1 MEHDEIGGDGAT
13 EAFDGLRGEIAL
25 MRRAVE
31 RLAAEKADAPDYTV
45 TLGKI
50 SRDQRQ
56 AAERLE
62 AMANSPAL
70 SLTPVAIGTQVER
83 VAADLRRA
91 DRQTIDGVRRE
102 LAEATKTITERVSSA
117 RSGERQS
124 YWLAAASVSGFIA
137 GLLFLILLGGPIAR
151 TFPARWHFPG
161 ESWRGRWEPRCGR
174 LAVNLWRRVIIR
186 HGKRSLLLNRC

>member
-1 MEHDEIGGDGAT
+1 MVHDEIGGDRAT

-56 AAERLE
+56 AAERLD

-91 DRQTIDGVRRE
+91 DRQTIDGARRE

-117 RSGERQS
+117 RSRERQS
-124 YWLAAASVSGFIA
+124 Y
-137 GLLFLILLGGPIAR
+137 
-151 TFPARWHFPG
+151 
-161 ESWRGRWEPRCGR
+161 
-174 LAVNLWRRVIIR
+174 
-186 HGKRSLLLNRC
+186 

>member
-1 MEHDEIGGDGAT
+1 MRIGGDGAT

-50 SRDQRQ
+50 SRDERQ

-83 VAADLRRA
+83 VAARGLRRA

-102 LAEATKTITERVSSA
+102 LAGGQQSNHRTRIVRAQRRAAVLLVSRCERVWVYC
-117 RSGERQS
+117 R
-124 YWLAAASVSGFIA
+124 AAVPHTAWRPDRA
-137 GLLFLILLGGPIAR
+137 D
-151 TFPARWHFPG
+151 FPG
-161 ESWRGRWEPRCGR
+161 EVAFWQENRGVGDG
-174 LAVNLWRRVIIR
+174 NLDAGGWPSTY
-186 HGKRSLLLNRC
+186 GDE